1 MRTSP
6 PIERLVAALRRLPGI
21 GEKSA
26 TRLAFFLLGASDA
39 LVQELGDAILRL
51 KREIVLCAECFDL
64 TDTSPCAICRDPK
77 RDASLVCVV
86 EEPSDVAAIDRTHRY
101 TGHFHVL
108 GGALAPIDGIGP
120 GELRIGELEARVR
133 RGGIREVIL
142 ATNPNAEGDA
152 TAHYVSGRLRPL
164 GVKLTR
170 IAYGLPLGRR
180 SRVRGPRHDRDVA
193 REPARARVKRRE
205 RP

>member
-64 TDTSPCAICRDPK
+64 TDISPCAVCRDPK
-77 RDASLVCVV
+77 RDASVLCVV

-120 GELRIGELEARVR
+120 AELRIGELLERVR
-133 RGGIREVIL
+133 RGGVREVIL

-152 TAHYVSGRLRPL
+152 TAHYVSGLLRPL

-170 IAYGLPLGRR
+170 IAYGLPLGGDLEYADHVTIAM
-180 SRVRGPRHDRDVA
+180 SLA
-193 REPARARVKRRE
+193 NRRE
-205 RP
+205 IE

>member
-1 MRTSP
+1 VRTSP

-170 IAYGLPLGRR
+170 IAYGLPLGGDLEYADHVTIAM
-180 SRVRGPRHDRDVA
+180 SLA
-193 REPARARVKRRE
+193 NRRE
-205 RP
+205 LD